1 MRNRLFVALC
11 LPLTLWAGYFL
22 LLYMSQALGCSMNWH
37 QQYTAGIS
45 HLRLILVAQFII
57 FSTISALALLIILR
71 NGESRKKMSAL
82 RQIVLA
88 CAIAALPATLISFP
102 GVFWLSLCS

>member
-1 MRNRLFVALC
+1 MRNRLFIALC

-22 LLYMSQALGCSMNWH
+22 LLYMSQALGCSMGWH
-37 QQYTAGIS
+37 EQYLAGTS
-45 HLRLILVAQFII
+45 LLRLILVAQFIA
-57 FSTISALALLIILR
+57 FSALSVVALLMILKR
-71 NGESRKKMSAL
+71 KESRRKISAL

-102 GVFWLSLCS
+102 GAFWLSLCS

>member
-1 MRNRLFVALC
+1 MRNRLFIALC

-22 LLYMSQALGCSMNWH
+22 LLYMSQALGCSMGWH
-37 QQYTAGIS
+37 EQYLAGVS
-45 HLRLILVAQFII
+45 QLRLILVAQFIT
-57 FSTISALALLIILR
+57 FSALSALALLILLKSKETR
-71 NGESRKKMSAL
+71 RKMSAL

-88 CAIAALPATLISFP
+88 CAIAALPAVLISFP